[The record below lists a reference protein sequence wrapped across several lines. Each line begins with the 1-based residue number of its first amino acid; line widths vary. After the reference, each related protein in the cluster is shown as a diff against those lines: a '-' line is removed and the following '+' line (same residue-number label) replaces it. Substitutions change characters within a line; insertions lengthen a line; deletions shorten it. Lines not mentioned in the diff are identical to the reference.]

1 MPIRFAGFPT
11 VRAAVI
17 AIAAL
22 LALLFAAPATAQ
34 QPQADLEPFKR
45 VIEEVEGW
53 ASREGLSASALAE
66 LRRRILGA
74 NEELRGKIAELEPRH
89 GEAEAR
95 VKQLGAAPAKDAPP
109 ESPAVTAERD
119 AMNLAFSEL
128 DGALKQARL
137 FLVRTDQ
144 LTERLNAQRQ
154 SLYARELFQRS
165 PSALDPALWIEAAE
179 AIPGEVR
186 RRVELFELWAASAQG
201 PTGLARVAG
210 ALLALA
216 AIIFVAVA
224 ITRWWL
230 PRFDIRGPAE
240 TRFAKART
248 GFLVAFWLAVRTP
261 LAVVAGLIALEVF
274 GLWPRRF
281 EELGA
286 GILAGTAVAAFG
298 RGVARGLLAPDR
310 PVRRLVAIDD
320 LTAVCLHDY
329 LVWTTRALGI
339 LLVLQVLH
347 KTLFAPLA
355 LTVATNAVF
364 AIAIVAL
371 LIHLVFRLRRVQD
384 AAPDAAVAA
393 PWVRPLAWFF
403 AAAIVTALVVGY
415 AGFAAFVAF
424 RIVVAAAVLCALYL
438 LLVIADALFTD
449 ALDED
454 TARGRAIASNLGI
467 AHRNIA
473 IAGTLLSAGIRV
485 VLILV
490 AVVVVIG
497 PWEVST
503 ADLLSTAQSTSLTF
517 RIGEVSI
524 SFRAIVSAAVALLLV
539 LFVTRMGQRWLQ
551 TQLLPRTALEP
562 SLQLSIATIFGYIGV
577 IIAVMMAMGSLGIDL
592 QKIAFVAGA
601 LSVGIGFGLQAIVS
615 NFVSGLILLA
625 ERPIRVGDSIVV
637 KGEEGWVR
645 RIRVR
650 ATEIETFDRA
660 AVIVPNSELI
670 TGVVKNWTHA
680 NTMGRIVIKVGV
692 GYDSDPERVREILTA
707 IATEHPQVLK
717 TPPPRAFLVAFGD
730 SALNFELRCVVND
743 VENGMGVKSDLH
755 FALLARF
762 RAAGIEIPYP
772 QTEVRLKGE
781 AASEPASFSMSTE
794 ESTPIGHTT

>member
-1 MPIRFAGFPT
+1 MPIRFAGFPGL
-11 VRAAVI
+11 RAAVVS
-17 AIAAL
+17 IAAFL
-22 LALLFAAPATAQ
+22 TLALVAPAFAQ
-34 QPQADLEPFKR
+34 QSAQADLDPFKR
-45 VIEEVEGW
+45 VIEEVETAAG
-53 ASREGLSASALAE
+53 REGLSAQTLAD
-66 LRRRILGA
+66 LRRRIISVG
-74 NEELRGKIAELEPRH
+74 EELRQKIAELEPRH

-95 VKQLGAAPAKDAPP
+95 VKQLGPAPAKDAPA
-109 ESPAVTAERD
+109 ESPAIAAERE
-119 AMNLAFSEL
+119 AMNQAFSEL

-137 FLVRTDQ
+137 FAVRTDQ

-154 SLYARELFQRS
+154 SLYAQELFQRS
-165 PSALDPALWIEAAE
+165 PSALDPSLWIEAVS
-179 AIPGEVR
+179 AIPTEMRGLGYLVEV
-186 RRVELFELWAASAQG
+186 WADTAQG
-201 PTGLARVAG
+201 PTGLLRVAA
-210 ALLALA
+210 ALLTLA

-230 PRFDIRGPAE
+230 PRFDIRGHAE

-248 GFLVAFWLAVRTP
+248 GFLVALWLAVRTP

-286 GILAGTAVAAFG
+286 GIVAGTAAAAFG
-298 RGVARGLLAPDR
+298 RGVARGLLAPDS
-310 PVRRLVAIDD
+310 PVRRLVAVDD
-320 LTAVCLHDY
+320 RTAVCLHDH
-329 LVWTTRALGI
+329 LVWTTRALG
-339 LLVLQVLH
+339 VMMALQVLH
-347 KTLFAPLA
+347 KMLYVPLA
-355 LTVATNAVF
+355 LTVATNALFGF
-364 AIAIVAL
+364 AIAAL
-371 LIHLVFRLRRVQD
+371 LVHLVYCLRVAQD
-384 AAPDAAVAA
+384 AAAPDASVTA
-393 PWVRPLAWFF
+393 PWVRPLALFF

-415 AGFAAFVAF
+415 AGFAAFIAF
-424 RIVVAAAVLCALYL
+424 RVVVAAAVLCALYL

-449 ALDED
+449 ALDEK

-485 VLILV
+485 VLILL

-503 ADLLSTAQSTSLTF
+503 ADLLSSVQSTSLTF

-524 SFRAIVSAAVALLLV
+524 SFRAILSATFALLLA
-539 LFVTRMGQRWLQ
+539 LLITRMGQRWLQ

-562 SLQLSIATIFGYIGV
+562 SLQLSIATIFGYVGV
-577 IIAVMMAMGSLGIDL
+577 ITAITLALGSLGIDL
-592 QKIAFVAGA
+592 QKIALIAGA

-660 AVIVPNSELI
+660 SVIVPNSELI

-680 NTMGRIVIKVGV
+680 NTMGRIVVRVGV

-730 SALNFELRCVVND
+730 SALDFELRCVVSD
-743 VENGMGVKSDLH
+743 VENGMAVKSDLH

-772 QTEVRLKGE
+772 QTDVRLKGE
-781 AASEPASFSMSTE
+781 AAA
-794 ESTPIGHTT
+794 

>member
-1 MPIRFAGFPT
+1 MPIRFAGFPILRT
-11 VRAAVI
+11 AI
-17 AIAAL
+17 AILVAL
-22 LALLFAAPATAQ
+22 LTLVFSLPAFAQ
-34 QPQADLEPFKR
+34 QPAQTDLEPFKR

-53 ASREGLSASALAE
+53 ASREGLTASALAD

-74 NEELRGKIAELEPRH
+74 GEELRGKIAELEPRH

-95 VKQLGAAPAKDAPP
+95 VKQLGPAPAKDATP
-109 ESPAVTAERD
+109 ENPAVSAERE

-224 ITRWWL
+224 VTRWWL
-230 PRFDIRGPAE
+230 PRFDIRGHTE

-248 GFLVAFWLAVRTP
+248 GFLVALWLAVRTP
-261 LAVVAGLIALEVF
+261 LAVVAGLVALEVF

-286 GILAGTAVAAFG
+286 GLVAGTAVAAFG
-298 RGVARGLLAPDR
+298 RGVARGLLAPDN
-310 PVRRLVAIDD
+310 PVRRLVAVDD
-320 LTAVCLHDY
+320 LTAVCLHDH

-339 LLVLQVLH
+339 LMALQVLH
-347 KTLFAPLA
+347 KILYAPLA
-355 LTVATNAVF
+355 LTIATNAVF
-364 AIAIVAL
+364 GFAIVAL
-371 LIHLVFRLRRVQD
+371 LIHLVFCLRRAQE
-384 AAPDAAVAA
+384 AAPEAAVAA

-403 AAAIVTALVVGY
+403 AAAIVTALIIGY

-449 ALDED
+449 ALDEN

-485 VLILV
+485 VLILI

-524 SFRAIVSAAVALLLV
+524 SFRAIVSAAAALLLG
-539 LFVTRMGQRWLQ
+539 LFLTRMGQRWLQ

-577 IIAVMMAMGSLGIDL
+577 ITAIMMAMGSLGIDL

-601 LSVGIGFGLQAIVS
+601 LSVGIGFGLQAVVS

-660 AVIVPNSELI
+660 SVIVPNSELI

-680 NTMGRIVIKVGV
+680 NTMGRIVVKVGV

-707 IATEHPQVLK
+707 IAVEHPQVLK

-730 SALNFELRCVVND
+730 SALNFELRCVVSD
-743 VENGMGVKSDLH
+743 VENGLAVKSDLH

-772 QTEVRLKGE
+772 QQEVRLKGE
-781 AASEPASFSMSTE
+781 GAPATR
-794 ESTPIGHTT
+794 

>member
-1 MPIRFAGFPT
+1 MPIRFAEHLGWRVA

-17 AIAAL
+17 AFAAL
-22 LALLFAAPATAQ
+22 LALAFAASAFAQ
-34 QPQADLEPFKR
+34 QSTQADLDPLKR
-45 VIEEVEGW
+45 SIEEVEGW
-53 ASREGLSASALAE
+53 ASREGLSAQTLAD
-66 LRRRILGA
+66 LRRRIVGIGD
-74 NEELRGKIAELEPRH
+74 ELRGRIAELEPRYT
-89 GEAEAR
+89 EAEAR
-95 VKQLGAAPAKDAPP
+95 VKQLGAVPAKDAPA
-109 ESPAVTAERD
+109 ESPAVAAEREQ
-119 AMNLAFSEL
+119 MNQAFSEL
-128 DGALKQARL
+128 DGSLKQARL
-137 FLVRTDQ
+137 LVVRTDQ

-165 PSALDPALWIEAAE
+165 PSALDPSLWTEAGS
-179 AIPGEVR
+179 AIPGELR
-186 RRVELFELWAASAQG
+186 RRVALFELWADTAQG
-201 PTGLARVAG
+201 PTGLLRVAG
-210 ALLALA
+210 ALLTLA
-216 AIIFVAVA
+216 FIVFVAVA

-230 PRFDIRGPAE
+230 PRFDIRGHAE

-248 GFLVAFWLAVRTP
+248 GFLVALWLAIRTP

-286 GILAGTAVAAFG
+286 GIVAGTAAAAFG
-298 RGVARGLLAPDR
+298 RGVARGLLAPDS

-320 LTAVCLHDY
+320 MTAVCLHDH

-339 LLVLQVLH
+339 LMALQVLH
-347 KTLFAPLA
+347 KTLYAPLA
-355 LTVATNAVF
+355 LTIATNAVF
-364 AIAIVAL
+364 GIAIVAL
-371 LIHLVFRLRRVQD
+371 LVHLVFCLRRVQQ
-384 AAPDAAVAA
+384 AAPDAPVAA
-393 PWVRPLAWFF
+393 PWVKPLAWFF
-403 AAAIVTALVVGY
+403 AAAIVTALVIGY
-415 AGFAAFVAF
+415 AGFAAFIAF
-424 RIVVAAAVLCALYL
+424 RVVVAAAVLCALYL

-449 ALDED
+449 ALDEN
-454 TARGRAIASNLGI
+454 TARGRALASNLGI

-485 VLILV
+485 VLILL
-490 AVVVVIG
+490 AIVVVIG

-503 ADLLSTAQSTSLTF
+503 ADLLSTVQSTSLSF

-524 SFRAIVSAAVALLLV
+524 SFRAIVSAAAALLIV
-539 LFVTRMGQRWLQ
+539 LFVTRLGQRWLQ

-680 NTMGRIVIKVGV
+680 NTMGRIVVKIGV

-730 SALNFELRCVVND
+730 SALSFELRCVVSD
-743 VENGMGVKSDLH
+743 VENGMSVKSDLH

-772 QTEVRLKGE
+772 QQEVRLKGD
-781 AASEPASFSMSTE
+781 AAKA
-794 ESTPIGHTT
+794 

>member
-1 MPIRFAGFPT
+1 MPIRFAGLPKLRT
-11 VRAAVI
+11 AVI
-17 AIAAL
+17 ILAAL
-22 LALLFAAPATAQ
+22 LALVFAAPAFAQ
-34 QPQADLEPFKR
+34 QSAQTDLEPFKR
-45 VIEEVEGW
+45 TIEEVEGW
-53 ASREGLSASALAE
+53 ASREGLTAPALAE
-66 LRRRILGA
+66 LRRRIGTVG
-74 NEELRGKIAELEPRH
+74 EELRQKVTAIEPRH

-95 VKQLGAAPAKDAPP
+95 LKQLGAPPAKDAPP
-109 ESPAVTAERD
+109 ESPAVTAERE
-119 AMNLAFSEL
+119 ALNLAFSEL

-137 FLVRTDQ
+137 FLVRADQ
-144 LTERLNAQRQ
+144 LTERLNVQRQ

-165 PSALDPALWIEAAE
+165 PSALDPSLWIEAASALPAE
-179 AIPGEVR
+179 MSR
-186 RRVELFELWAASAQG
+186 RLELVELWGATAQG
-201 PTGLARVAG
+201 PTGLLRVAA
-210 ALLALA
+210 ALLTLA
-216 AIIFVAVA
+216 AIIFVAIV
-224 ITRWWL
+224 ITHWWL
-230 PRFDIRGPAE
+230 PRFDIRGHAE

-248 GFLVAFWLAVRTP
+248 GFMVALWLAVRTP
-261 LAVVAGLIALEVF
+261 LAVVAGLVALEVF

-286 GILAGTAVAAFG
+286 GIVAGTAVAAFG
-298 RGVARGLLAPDR
+298 RGVARGLLAPDS
-310 PVRRLVAIDD
+310 PARRLVALDD
-320 LTAVCLHDY
+320 LTAVCLHDH

-339 LLVLQVLH
+339 LMALQVLH
-347 KTLFAPLA
+347 KIMFAPLA
-355 LTVATNAVF
+355 LTISTNAVF
-364 AIAIVAL
+364 GIAIAAL
-371 LIHLVFRLRRVQD
+371 LIHLVVCLRRAQD

-403 AAAIVTALVVGY
+403 AAAIVTALIVGY

-424 RIVVAAAVLCALYL
+424 RVVVAAAVLCALYL

-449 ALDED
+449 ALDEN

-467 AHRNIA
+467 AYRNIA
-473 IAGTLLSAGIRV
+473 IAGTLLSAGVRV
-485 VLILV
+485 VLILI

-524 SFRAIVSAAVALLLV
+524 SFRAILSAAAALLIA
-539 LFVTRMGQRWLQ
+539 LFVTRIGQRWLQ

-577 IIAVMMAMGSLGIDL
+577 IVAVMLAMGSLGIDL
-592 QKIAFVAGA
+592 QKIALVAGA

-645 RIRVR
+645 KIRVR

-660 AVIVPNSELI
+660 SVIVPNSELI

-680 NTMGRIVIKVGV
+680 NTMGRIVVKIGV

-707 IATEHPQVLK
+707 IAVEHPQVLK

-730 SALNFELRCVVND
+730 SALNFELRCVVSD
-743 VENGMGVKSDLH
+743 VENGMAVKSDLH
-755 FALLARF
+755 YALLARF

-772 QTEVRLKGE
+772 QQEVRLRGE
-781 AASEPASFSMSTE
+781 GVSKLDA
-794 ESTPIGHTT
+794 